1 MNRNTISHF
10 SQVPTIDIKRSTFN
24 RTTQHKTSFN
34 AGSLIPFFVDEV
46 LPGDTFN
53 VKTSLVVRMST
64 PIHPIMDN
72 AYIDTYYFYV
82 PNRIIWK
89 HWKEFNGENTESK
102 WVSQTEYNVPTLKAP
117 SGGWTKGTIMD
128 YMGIPTNINN
138 IEVSHLPIRAYVKI
152 WNEWFRDQNN
162 QDPAYNVE
170 DDSNY
175 TGLNSGTYQNSAY
188 KGALPLPVAKYHD
201 YFTSALPEP
210 QKGPAVLLPLGDSAQ
225 VWGNGDPIYFTSAT
239 ATTGS
244 GIMGNVGNTIGS
256 YSTDGNYRLKLNN
269 VSAAGSIGLA
279 QKGDTNANNQ
289 TIENAGLYADLSTA
303 TAATINQLRQA
314 FQIQKLFEKDA
325 RGGTRY
331 REILKNHF
339 GVTSEDGRQQVP
351 EYLGGNRI
359 PINVSQVL
367 QTSSTDATSPQG
379 NTAAYSLTGNYSD
392 SFIKS
397 FTEHGFIIGVLC
409 VRTEHTY
416 QQGIE
421 RFWNR
426 KRRFD
431 YYWPTL
437 ANIGEQAILNKE
449 IYAQGTNA
457 DDEAFGYQEAWAD
470 YRYKPNR
477 VSGAMRSNYA
487 QSLDVWHYGDDFAS
501 LPTLQN
507 DFIKETTANI
517 DRTLAVTSSVEDQF
531 IADILIEN
539 MCTRPMPLYSVPGLI
554 DHN

>member
-1 MNRNTISHF
+1 MNRNTPSHF
-10 SQVPTIDIKRSTFN
+10 SQIPAIDIKRSTFN

-102 WVSQTEYNVPTLKAP
+102 WVSQTEYNVPTITAP

-128 YMGIPTNINN
+128 FMGIPTNVSN
-138 IEVSHLPIRAYVKI
+138 IEVNHLPIRAYVKV

-162 QDPAYNVE
+162 QDPAYNV
-170 DDSNY
+170 DDDGNY
-175 TGLNSGTYQNSAY
+175 QGINTGNYQNTAY
-188 KGALPLPVAKYHD
+188 RGALPLPVAKYHD

-210 QKGPAVLLPLGDSAQ
+210 QKGPNVLLPLGKSAP
-225 VWGNGDPIYFTSAT
+225 VIG
-239 ATTGS
+239 TGI
-244 GIMGNVGNTIGS
+244 GIGL
-256 YSTDGNYRLKLNN
+256 TDGNVYGGLNQHTGGN
-269 VSAAGSIGLA
+269 YTYLQSFRGSIGKQVGSTYSA
-279 QKGDTNANNQ
+279 GDS
-289 TIENAGLYADLSTA
+289 IGKDVVLGLVTEPDKSGMKADLTA
-303 TAATINQLRQA
+303 ITAATNINQLREA

-331 REILKNHF
+331 REIIKNHF

-431 YYWPTL
+431 YYWPAL

-449 IYAQGTNA
+449 IYAQGNDT
-457 DDEAFGYQEAWAD
+457 DEEAFGYQEAWAD

-539 MCTRPMPLYSVPGLI
+539 MCTRPMPLYSIPGLI